1 MLTHGQVLMPEL
13 AAASIPAGMLRLIG
27 CSLVTLMFGFL
38 GCALIVWKHTMFAS
52 FALWTLDVCVAS
64 PLVTE
69 VQSLYDGQVFGDA
82 KAGLEN
88 PSSTNV
94 HKNVLQEFAHF
105 LICHDFSVLLGNYI
119 HKFGKNALSQKLENN
134 VC

>member
-1 MLTHGQVLMPEL
+1 MLVGDAYVWIFVMRIDCVETHYV
-13 AAASIPAGMLRLIG
+13 
-27 CSLVTLMFGFL
+27 CLV
-38 GCALIVWKHTMFAS
+38 CP
-52 FALWTLDVCVAS
+52 LDVCVAS

-88 PSSTNV
+88 LSSTNV